1 MVLLLAF
8 AAGAL
13 ALVPA
18 AAAEPATPT
27 GQAADPTP
35 AEPPVAPGEPAEPPV
50 PVPQI
55 HGPTPRAAWTARI
68 LEPVTARAKPNPR
81 ARAVRRLG
89 TRAQWWGGPEVL
101 LVLGMRV
108 VDGEPWVDVLVKGTP
123 AGSHGWI
130 PGRAADL
137 TRTDRRIVVD
147 LSARTLVFQRAG
159 RTKLRS
165 RVVVGARAT
174 PTPTGQFAIDATP
187 AVPRSAKLGPR
198 VLAVVAYSRTLR
210 EYDGGLPQTA
220 IHAAE
225 YLGAPLGSA
234 ASHGCV
240 RAPQAV
246 VNQLLKLA
254 PRGTPVLIRP

>member
-1 MVLLLAF
+1 MSRPRSVARLTLALLVVLA
-8 AAGAL
+8 AL
-13 ALVPA
+13 AGSV
-18 AAAEPATPT
+18 ATAS
-27 GQAADPTP
+27 AADPSDP
-35 AEPPVAPGEPAEPPV
+35 AAPLDPPPLPAVHAPTV
-50 PVPQI
+50 
-55 HGPTPRAAWTARI
+55 RSAWTARI
-68 LEPVTARAKPNPR
+68 VEPVVARAKPDPR
-81 ARAVRRLG
+81 ARAVRSLG

-101 LVLGMRV
+101 LVLGARTV
-108 VDGEPWVDVLVKGTP
+108 AGELWLDVLVKGMP

-130 PGRAADL
+130 PLKAAL
-137 TRTDRRIVVD
+137 VSRTDRRIVVD
-147 LSARTLVFQRAG
+147 ISARTVVFQRAG
-159 RTKLRS
+159 RTALRS

-198 VLAVVAYSRTLR
+198 VLAVVAYSRTLA

-225 YLGAPLGSA
+225 YLGDPLGTA

-246 VNQLLKLA
+246 VNKLLKLA
-254 PRGTPVLIRP
+254 PRGTPVLIQP